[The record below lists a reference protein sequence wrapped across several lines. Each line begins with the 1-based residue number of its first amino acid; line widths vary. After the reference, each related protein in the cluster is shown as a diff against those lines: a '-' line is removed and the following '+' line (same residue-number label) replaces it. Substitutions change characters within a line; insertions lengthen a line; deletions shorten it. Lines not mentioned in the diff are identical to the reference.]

1 MPRKGPVR
9 KRPITPDP
17 VYGNRLVTRF
27 INRMMLDGKKSIS
40 ESIFYGAL
48 EAAEARA
55 GRRGIEIFDQAIKN
69 VMPQVEVRPRRVG
82 GSTYQVPVEVRADRK
97 VALAIRWLVGAARR
111 RNGKTM
117 VDRLSAEF
125 LDAANNTGSAVR
137 QREEKHKTAD
147 ANKAFSH
154 YRW

>member
-17 VYGNRLVTRF
+17 IYSNRLVTRF
-27 INRMMLDGKKSIS
+27 INRLMVDGKKSIS
-40 ESIFYGAL
+40 ERIFYTAL
-48 EAAEARA
+48 DVVESRS
-55 GRRGIEIFDQAIKN
+55 GKRGIEVFDQAIKN

-97 VALAIRWLVGAARR
+97 VALAIRWMVGASRKR
-111 RNGKTM
+111 SGKTM
-117 VDRLSAEF
+117 VDRLAAEF
-125 LDAANNTGSAVR
+125 LDASNNTGSAVR
-137 QREEKHKTAD
+137 QREEKHKMAD

>member
-17 VYGNRLVTRF
+17 IYSNRLVTRF
-27 INRMMLDGKKSIS
+27 INRLMVDGKKSIS
-40 ESIFYGAL
+40 ERIFYTAL
-48 EAAEARA
+48 DVVESRS
-55 GRRGIEIFDQAIKN
+55 GKRGIEVFDQAIKN

-97 VALAIRWLVGAARR
+97 VALSIRWLIAAARKR
-111 RNGKTM
+111 SGKTM
-117 VDRLSAEF
+117 IERLSAEF
-125 LDAANNTGSAVR
+125 LDAANGTGAAVR
-137 QREEKHKTAD
+137 QREERHKMAD

>member
-9 KRPITPDP
+9 KRPIMPDH
-17 VYGNRLVTRF
+17 VHGNRLVTRF
-27 INRMMLDGKKSIS
+27 INRMMIDGKKSIS
-40 ESIFYGAL
+40 ERIFYDAL
-48 EAAEARA
+48 EAAEARS
-55 GRRGIEIFDQAIKN
+55 GRRGIEVFDQAIKN

-97 VALAIRWLVGAARR
+97 VALALRWVIGAARR
-111 RNGKTM
+111 RSGKTM
-117 VDRLSAEF
+117 IERLAAEL
-125 LDAANNTGSAVR
+125 LDAANGTGAAVR
-137 QREEKHKTAD
+137 QREERHKMAD

>member
-17 VYGNRLVTRF
+17 IYNNRLATRF
-27 INRMMLDGKKSIS
+27 INRMMLDGKKSIA
-40 ESIFYGAL
+40 EHIFYGAL
-48 EAAEARA
+48 DAAEAKT
-55 GRRGIEIFDQAIKN
+55 GKRGIEIFDQAVRN

-82 GSTYQVPVEVRADRK
+82 GATYQVPMEVRADRK
-97 VALAIRWLVGAARR
+97 VTLAIRWLVTAARR
-111 RNGKTM
+111 RSGKTM
-117 VDRLSAEF
+117 IDRLSAE
-125 LDAANNTGSAVR
+125 LIDASNNAGSAVR
-137 QREEKHKTAD
+137 SREDKHKMAE

>member
-17 VYGNRLVTRF
+17 IYNNRLATRF
-27 INRMMLDGKKSIS
+27 INRMMVDGKKSIS
-40 ESIFYGAL
+40 EHIFYGAL
-48 EAAEARA
+48 DAAEAKT
-55 GRRGIEIFDQAIKN
+55 GKRGIEIFDTAVRN

-82 GSTYQVPVEVRADRK
+82 GATYQVPMEVRADRK
-97 VALAIRWLVGAARR
+97 VTLAIRWLVTAARK

-117 VDRLSAEF
+117 IDRLSAE
-125 LDAANNTGSAVR
+125 LIDAANNSGNAVR
-137 QREEKHKTAD
+137 SREEKHKTAE

-154 YRW
+154 YRF